1 MGPLKVIM
9 RILVRVIIF
18 FENLLR
24 MQNSL
29 WGIRDLYKVSNEGLW
44 NGFSQE
50 DIISMPSN
58 NFLLVYRKSFTPF
71 FVLLI

>member
-29 WGIRDLYKVSNEGLW
+29 WGIRDLYKVSNEGL
-44 NGFSQE
+44 
-50 DIISMPSN
+50 
-58 NFLLVYRKSFTPF
+58 
-71 FVLLI
+71 

>member
-58 NFLLVYRKSFTPF
+58 NFLLVYRKVSE
-71 FVLLI
+71 